1 MGRGVFSQ
9 RTGRLS
15 AFLGQAP
22 IDRDAPHA
30 TVACIGDQVRELAL
44 AEEQRIAAPS
54 QIAVAKNVPIVGKA
68 IAAALSGRYGTHAC
82 SS

>member
-1 MGRGVFSQ
+1 
-9 RTGRLS
+9 
-15 AFLGQAP
+15 
-22 IDRDAPHA
+22 
-30 TVACIGDQVRELAL
+30 VRELAL

-68 IAAALSGRYGTHAC
+68 IAAAPVGRYAAHVYC